1 MGHVHTGSG
10 SGIRH
15 DLTERIV
22 PHLAHHGHVGAQA
35 GTLDRLIGALSP
47 RRGLELQA
55 DDGLAGI
62 GGALGGGDQIHHK
75 AAHHQNI
82 WLFQHVRAPPL
93 VLILLSEDCITISEK
108 LQGDPG
114 NSVGDLRAWG
124 HRPPSAF

>member
-35 GTLDRLIGALSP
+35 GTLDRLIGALPP

-75 AAHHQNI
+75 AAHHQNV
-82 WLFQHVRAPPL
+82 WLFQHVRAPSWTL
-93 VLILLSEDCITISEK
+93 FLYSSTLL
-108 LQGDPG
+108 
-114 NSVGDLRAWG
+114 
-124 HRPPSAF
+124 F